1 VLLVI
6 ELITAPTGMFG
17 PLTDIPATKPAV
29 LVTDTVELAFVVDK
43 PLIVSEAPRRLPT
56 ELEPLSKTN
65 VPPFGTVYDEN
76 RPAVAP
82 ANRKPPCVTVAVPV
96 EFMEP
101 VKLRVPVPTFT
112 KFTAAGVTSLYRLM
126 FPEKVVSS
134 PNNPTVNA
142 AAAPELNTVPDPLNP
157 PNCPAEPAK
166 SNRVPTPKFNRANR
180 DPAFAAPTRIPPPV
194 TSRIGPNAPR

>member
-1 VLLVI
+1 
-6 ELITAPTGMFG
+6 
-17 PLTDIPATKPAV
+17 
-29 LVTDTVELAFVVDK
+29 
-43 PLIVSEAPRRLPT
+43 
-56 ELEPLSKTN
+56 
-65 VPPFGTVYDEN
+65 VYDEN

-82 ANRKPPCVTVAVPV
+82 ANRKPPCVTVTVPV

-142 AAAPELNTVPDPLNP
+142 AATPELNTVPDPLNP

-180 DPAFAAPTRIPPPV
+180 DPAFAAPTRSPPPV
-194 TSRIGPNAPR
+194 TSRTGPNAPR

>member
-1 VLLVI
+1 
-6 ELITAPTGMFG
+6 MFG

-43 PLIVSEAPRRLPT
+43 PFIVSEAPKRLPT

-65 VPPFGTVYDEN
+65 APPFGTVYDEN
-76 RPAVAP
+76 NPAVAP
-82 ANRKPPCVTVAVPV
+82 ANRNPPWLTVTVPV
-96 EFMEP
+96 EFIDP
-101 VKLRVPVPTFT
+101 VKLSVPVPTFT

-126 FPEKVVSS
+126 LPENVVSS

-142 AAAPELNTVPDPLNP
+142 AAAPELKTAPDPLNP

-166 SNRVPTPKFNRANR
+166 SNRVPAPRLIRANR
-180 DPAFAAPTRIPPPV
+180 DPAFAPPTRIPPPV